1 MRATMRLVGRDGEL
15 AALDAALDGALGG
28 RHQIVL
34 LAGEAGIG
42 KTSLAREMAARARE
56 RGATVVWGAGWDGG
70 GAPAMWPWAQVVREL
85 ARPRTPAELSEDLAT
100 GAPWL
105 ATVSPELR
113 AALGDVPEPPPA
125 DGDHARFRL
134 FEALATFL
142 AASAARAPLV
152 VVLDDLHW
160 MDEPS
165 LRALELV
172 GRTLHEVP
180 LLVLG
185 TYRDDEARRHADLSA
200 VLGGL
205 QRTARS
211 MPLRGLSEAAVG
223 ELVAH
228 HAGVDAKPDLVR
240 TVHDVS
246 AGNPFFADELLRLI
260 LADGEPV
267 AAGGTL
273 PLPEGVAETIRRRIA
288 PLRPET
294 TRILTVGAVIGGE
307 FRLGTLAAA
316 ADVELGAA
324 LAAVDEATRAGLVTG
339 EPGSRRFHF
348 AHALVRET
356 LLAALTPGE
365 RSALHADVA
374 RALRDRYGE
383 SADEHLPELAF
394 HVLEAVPHV
403 PAQEALRYALDAG
416 HHAVSRFDHAEGARL
431 FDRAADL
438 RDVLGPD
445 DARDA
450 DVFQALGE
458 ARMRAGDIPRG
469 REALARA
476 AAAARRLGDP
486 MRVAQAA
493 LAYAPWGLSPGV
505 VEDDVVALLGE
516 AVDVLDESGGNVR
529 VDALRARLRARL
541 ASALYWSPESGRRN
555 RLVADATEI
564 VRGLRARVGPGGR
577 ARRRRDARVRARADV
592 PGDLGP
598 RHDRVGRR
606 RWPRSSWRSARA
618 PATRSA
624 SSTRARGSSACS
636 ASSTTCPAP
645 AATPTPTRSSP
656 SGCGSRACRCTC
668 RCTRG

>member
-1 MRATMRLVGRDGEL
+1 
-15 AALDAALDGALGG
+15 
-28 RHQIVL
+28 
-34 LAGEAGIG
+34 
-42 KTSLAREMAARARE
+42 
-56 RGATVVWGAGWDGG
+56 
-70 GAPAMWPWAQVVREL
+70 
-85 ARPRTPAELSEDLAT
+85 
-100 GAPWL
+100 
-105 ATVSPELR
+105 
-113 AALGDVPEPPPA
+113 
-125 DGDHARFRL
+125 
-134 FEALATFL
+134 
-142 AASAARAPLV
+142 
-152 VVLDDLHW
+152 
-160 MDEPS
+160 
-165 LRALELV
+165 
-172 GRTLHEVP
+172 
-180 LLVLG
+180 
-185 TYRDDEARRHADLSA
+185 
-200 VLGGL
+200 
-205 QRTARS
+205 

-260 LADGEPV
+260 LADGEPI

-374 RALRDRYGE
+374 RALRERYGE

-416 HHAVSRFDHAEGARL
+416 HHAVARFDHAEGARL

-458 ARMRAGDIPRG
+458 ARMRAGDIPR
-469 REALARA
+469 R
-476 AAAARRLGDP
+476 P
-486 MRVAQAA
+486 
-493 LAYAPWGLSPGV
+493 
-505 VEDDVVALLGE
+505 
-516 AVDVLDESGGNVR
+516 
-529 VDALRARLRARL
+529 
-541 ASALYWSPESGRRN
+541 
-555 RLVADATEI
+555 
-564 VRGLRARVGPGGR
+564 RGPR
-577 ARRRRDARVRARADV
+577 ARRRGRPPARRSDARGAGGARLR
-592 PGDLGP
+592 PLGP
-598 RHDRVGRR
+598 VAGRGRGRR
-606 RWPRSSWRSARA
+606 RRAPGRGRRRARRRPAATSASTRCARGCGRGWPAPCTGRPRAGGATGSSPTRRRSSAVCARGWGPRTSARPTRRSRSCSGRRSWRPGAPTPPSRASSWPRSSWRSARA
-618 PATRSA
+618 RATRSA

-645 AATPTPTRSSP
+645 RRHSDAYAELAERLRQPRMQMYVPLHEGMTAILEGRWADAERSAMRAGELGGRTSNAMAPLLTTAQLGVTRVEQDRGAEIEEAVRAFATRHAAMPAWRAALVLVLAQAGREAEASDELERLAARDFPTSRATRCGCWPCGCWRARRPSCRRAACPPSCTSSSSPTPTATRCP
-656 SGCGSRACRCTC
+656 PRRPCSGP
-668 RCTRG
+668 